1 MFVAPK
7 RPVERSASQDG
18 LLSSPQP
25 VGTSTSGWLPVRDRY
40 RDRLVLLALGAE
52 SVSLTLSDQPVVF
65 LFTDLAFP
73 S

>member
-1 MFVAPK
+1 M
-7 RPVERSASQDG
+7 
-18 LLSSPQP
+18 
-25 VGTSTSGWLPVRDRY
+25 RDRY